1 MSKPKIL
8 CLHGFGES
16 AELFK
21 IRSRNFRAIV
31 GDSAEL
37 VYLDGPIDIGSLHMT
52 TGDLEEAEVESEFTN
67 LAWWWMRRGESFEAR
82 GLGKTLDFIGKV
94 LNEQGPFDGI
104 MGFSQG
110 ACLAIV
116 ITLLLRGSSADG
128 PLSLG
133 EVDHPQIKFL
143 ILAGAFQL
151 EVPEYGYLY
160 AEKVDVPS
168 LHITGTYDTVVEP
181 ERSQLVQSFFES
193 PEVFEFVGGH
203 FIPQSPK
210 CAKVMR
216 AFLARFVPGI
226 ESTKPKAVDAS
237 SVAAAAAPS
246 SNDNAAEPISSTA

>member
-1 MSKPKIL
+1 MSKSKIL

-31 GDSAEL
+31 GDCAEL

-52 TGDLEEAEVESEFTN
+52 TGDLEEAEVENEFTN

-82 GLGKTLDFIGKV
+82 GLGKTLDLISKV

-116 ITLLLRGSSADG
+116 IALLLQGSATDG
-128 PLSLG
+128 PISLG

-151 EVPEYGYLY
+151 EVPEYDYLY
-160 AEKVDVPS
+160 THKIDVPS

-181 ERSQLVQSFFES
+181 ERSKLVQGFFES

-210 CAKVMR
+210 CARVMR

-226 ESTKPKAVDAS
+226 ESDKPNTVEAGS
-237 SVAAAAAPS
+237 STTPAAATPS
-246 SNDNAAEPISSTA
+246 DNAAEPIPSSA